1 MTEQQG
7 EQIIE
12 LLKQL
17 NSRLSD
23 ISESVEVIKGEV
35 VNIYLRTI
43 KIENKL

>member
-17 NSRLSD
+17 NSRLD
-23 ISESVEVIKGEV
+23 NLYMSVEAINREIGS
-35 VNIYLRTI
+35 IHLRAI